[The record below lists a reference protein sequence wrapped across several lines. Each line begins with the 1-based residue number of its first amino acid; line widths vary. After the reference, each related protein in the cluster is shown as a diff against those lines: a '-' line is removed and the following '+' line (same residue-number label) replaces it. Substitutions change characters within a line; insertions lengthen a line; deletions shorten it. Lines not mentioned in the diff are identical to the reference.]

1 MELIY
6 TNDLCTG
13 CNKCVR
19 SCPVLTAN
27 IATQEGYVTVD
38 PDKCIVCGECFD
50 VCPHEARDYYDD
62 TDRFFE
68 DLASGKKISVIL
80 APAFLANYPKD
91 YTEYGFNQRSGRK
104 HEYHDTESVNDCC
117 KHGRNFFPDDLCTEY
132 DRRNAG

>member
-38 PDKCIVCGECFD
+38 TDKCIVCGQCFD

-62 TDRFFE
+62 TVNVKWE
-68 DLASGKKISVIL
+68 QGETPDLEAVAAEIKKNL
-80 APAFLANYPKD
+80 
-91 YTEYGFNQRSGRK
+91 
-104 HEYHDTESVNDCC
+104 
-117 KHGRNFFPDDLCTEY
+117 
-132 DRRNAG
+132 

>member
-6 TNDLCTG
+6 TTDLCTG

-50 VCPHEARDYYDD
+50 VCPPAAAISPLEA
-62 TDRFFE
+62 
-68 DLASGKKISVIL
+68 LLSV
-80 APAFLANYPKD
+80 
-91 YTEYGFNQRSGRK
+91 
-104 HEYHDTESVNDCC
+104 
-117 KHGRNFFPDDLCTEY
+117 
-132 DRRNAG
+132 

>member
-38 PDKCIVCGECFD
+38 RTNVLYAGNVLMSAHMKRETIMMIRTV
-50 VCPHEARDYYDD
+50 
-62 TDRFFE
+62 
-68 DLASGKKISVIL
+68 
-80 APAFLANYPKD
+80 FLK
-91 YTEYGFNQRSGRK
+91 TLHRERK
-104 HEYHDTESVNDCC
+104 
-117 KHGRNFFPDDLCTEY
+117 FP
-132 DRRNAG
+132 

>member
-38 PDKCIVCGECFD
+38 PDKCIACGECFD
-50 VCPHEARDYYDD
+50 VCHMKRETIMMIR
-62 TDRFFE
+62 TVSLKTLHRE
-68 DLASGKKISVIL
+68 
-80 APAFLANYPKD
+80 
-91 YTEYGFNQRSGRK
+91 RK
-104 HEYHDTESVNDCC
+104 
-117 KHGRNFFPDDLCTEY
+117 FP
-132 DRRNAG
+132 

>member
-19 SCPVLTAN
+19 GCPVLTAN
-27 IATQEGYVTVD
+27 IAIQEGYVTVD
-38 PDKCIVCGECFD
+38 PDKCIACGECFD

-91 YTEYGFNQRSGRK
+91 YTEHGFDQRSGRK
-104 HEYHDTESVNDCC
+104 HEYQDTESVNHCR
-117 KHGRNFFPDDLCTEY
+117 KYGRNFFPDDLCTEY